1 MNDEVIVKIEIGK
14 KDFGDKTIFSNLELS
29 ISKGEIVSLLGASG
43 CGKTTLLRMISGLES
58 VNDNEI
64 IFNEKS
70 AGNIGFIFQKPVLY
84 PHLNVGK
91 NILLGVNKKI
101 SKQEKIAII
110 ESSLELVNLSGY
122 AERKV
127 TTLSGGEAQR
137 VVLARALL
145 AEPML
150 LLLDEPFSSLD
161 LDSRRKLANEVKEI
175 LKVKG
180 VAAIHVSHDIEEASI
195 ISDRILNWN
204 EICTPN
210 NASNNNEH
218 VQSIHE

>member
-64 IFNEKS
+64 IFDEKS

-195 ISDRILNWN
+195 ISGRILNWD